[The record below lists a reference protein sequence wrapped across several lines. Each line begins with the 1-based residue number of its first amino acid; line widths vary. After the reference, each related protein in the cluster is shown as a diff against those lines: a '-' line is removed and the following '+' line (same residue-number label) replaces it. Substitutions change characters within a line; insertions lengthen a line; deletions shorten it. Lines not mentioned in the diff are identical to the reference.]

1 MRSKA
6 PLALME
12 QLIMVLVFALAAAL
26 CLQAFVRADTLSRE
40 HEQLDEAVRLAQ
52 NTAEVYKACTGDQ
65 EQVLSRLGG
74 QVEQGLW
81 HAQFDANLIL
91 TDDSDKAAYRAE
103 VFPQPSQVEGLGSAV
118 VSVFLSD
125 GQQAIFSLP
134 LAWQEEVSAHGE

>member
-52 NTAEVYKACTGDQ
+52 NTAEVCKVCRGNGD
-65 EQVLSRLGG
+65 ELTTRLGG
-74 QVEQGLW
+74 QLEQGLW
-81 HAQFDANLIL
+81 YAWFDETLTL
-91 TDDSDKAAYRAE
+91 TDDPSQAAYM
-103 VFPQPSQVEGLGSAV
+103 VDISPQPSQVEGLGSAV

-125 GQQAIFSLP
+125 GQEAIFTLP
-134 LAWQEEVSAHGE
+134 LAWQEEVGDHG

>member
-26 CLQAFVRADTLSRE
+26 CLQAFVRADALSRE
-40 HEQLDEAVRLAQ
+40 HEHLDEAVRLAQ
-52 NTAEVYKACTGDQ
+52 NTAEVYKACQGEQ

-81 HAQFDANLIL
+81 YAQFDANLSP
-91 TDDSDKAAYRAE
+91 TDDPDKYAYM
-103 VFPQPSQVEGLGSAV
+103 VDVSPQPSQVEGLGCAT
-118 VSVFLSD
+118 VSVYLSD
-125 GQQAIFSLP
+125 GQQAIFTLP
-134 LAWQEEVSAHGE
+134 LAWQKEVSPHG